1 MVQRL
6 TYRTRNTYNT
16 ASNKQ
21 KVVKTPGNKLVYQ
34 RIRKA
39 GAKVKC
45 GDCKKPLN
53 GIPALRPRE
62 YSRLDKHERTVSRA
76 YGGSRC
82 PKCVRSR
89 ILRAFLY
96 EEKRCVAAVLMEKKR
111 QKKAETTKATKS
123 GKKTTKKH

>member
-6 TYRTRNTYNT
+6 CYRTRNTYKT

-34 RIRKA
+34 RISKA
-39 GAKVKC
+39 GSKVKC

-89 ILRAFLY
+89 ILRAFLF

-111 QKKAETTKATKS
+111 REKAETVKSTKS
-123 GKKTTKKH
+123 KKSSKRH